1 MEKVSK
7 TEDSNETTLPSQR
20 FEYYIAQDELHAKV
34 NKDVS
39 DKLSIIERLSGY
51 SDAEMVKMQ
60 RNAIYT
66 KTLEI
71 AEKDYKIKSLNR
83 NLEYLT
89 NQIKSLKIQML
100 QCDAQ
105 LQTKQK

>member
-1 MEKVSK
+1 M
-7 TEDSNETTLPSQR
+7 
-20 FEYYIAQDELHAKV
+20 
-34 NKDVS
+34 NKEVS

-100 QCDAQ
+100 AIETQFK
-105 LQTKQK
+105 TKQQ